1 MQHALLK
8 EERERLKIQHKQ
20 ERDTRVCDRIK
31 AVLLRDEGWTHE
43 QIAHVL
49 LLIDAA
55 VRQHI
60 SDYQE
65 SQKLKPENGG
75 SHSKLSTEQTK
86 ILLEHLDKH
95 TYLYAKDIV

>member
-20 ERDTRVCDRIK
+20 ERDKRVCDRIK

-49 LLIDAA
+49 LLTDAA

-60 SDYQE
+60 SDYQGRY
-65 SQKLKPENGG
+65 LKARELLIRIV
-75 SHSKLSTEQTK
+75 SMLTK
-86 ILLEHLDKH
+86 MAQISS
-95 TYLYAKDIV
+95 